1 MPHKSKLASKEKV
14 KIVQDILAGKLTVGN
29 ISRRLGICKSTVKA
43 WIRLYETEGETG
55 LIPQKR
61 NRVYPQ
67 NLKLSA
73 VGDYLCGLGSLGQIC
88 AKYKIKTREILR
100 KWIKLY
106 NSHEEFRTFWGGS
119 RMTKTRNTTQCERL
133 DIVHYCLANNK
144 DYGKTAI
151 KYNVSYQQVY
161 TWVRRFKE
169 MGYAGLEDRRGK
181 RSGTLPSRT
190 PEEALRDKVAQLERK
205 NFDLRMENAVL
216 KKLQELERR
225 DALALQ
231 ETKGNTKR

>member
-1 MPHKSKLASKEKV
+1 
-14 KIVQDILAGKLTVGN
+14 
-29 ISRRLGICKSTVKA
+29 
-43 WIRLYETEGETG
+43 
-55 LIPQKR
+55 
-61 NRVYPQ
+61 
-67 NLKLSA
+67 
-73 VGDYLCGLGSLGQIC
+73 
-88 AKYKIKTREILR
+88 
-100 KWIKLY
+100 
-106 NSHEEFRTFWGGS
+106 
-119 RMTKTRNTTQCERL
+119 MTKTRNTTQCERL

-231 ETKGNTKR
+231 ETKENTKR